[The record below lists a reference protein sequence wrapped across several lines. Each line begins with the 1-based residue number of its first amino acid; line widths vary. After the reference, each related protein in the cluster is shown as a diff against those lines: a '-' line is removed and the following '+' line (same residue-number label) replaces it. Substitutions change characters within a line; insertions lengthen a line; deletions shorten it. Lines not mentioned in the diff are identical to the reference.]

1 MKVEKI
7 EYRLRWKY
15 LKIGESF
22 FIPCLDHDKAKEEI
36 NKEAKE
42 WKMRVLAK
50 GVVEHGLKGLRV
62 WRI

>member
-7 EYRLRWKY
+7 EYRLRWKHF
-15 LKIGESF
+15 KIGESF
-22 FIPCLDHDKAKEEI
+22 FVPCLDHDTAKEEI
-36 NKEAKE
+36 SKEAKK